1 MQYLSSLVI
10 TGIAAGALYGLV
22 AMGFAMIY
30 KVSRVVNFAQ
40 GEVMMLIAYTAYT
53 VAAATG
59 GSVLMVILTV
69 IGSAVVVGFVLER
82 AIIRPMLGQPVF
94 SIVMMTIALA
104 VLIKAVVGMTW
115 GVDPHRFPMNVGS
128 GGLEIMGARLSAAQ
142 VWLIG
147 IYAAMCAAIWA
158 FLRFNV
164 VGIAMRAT
172 ASDPTVTMLMGVSIS
187 RIYRMAWI
195 LSALM
200 AGTAGV
206 LLAMVNNVGIEMSDI
221 GIRAFPAAVMGG
233 LDSVVGAGMAG
244 VLIGVIENLAGGY
257 LGTAFKEVA
266 GFAVILV
273 ILMVRPY
280 GFFGERD
287 IERV

>member
-10 TGIAAGALYGLV
+10 TGIAAGALYGLI
-22 AMGFAMIY
+22 AMSFAMIY

-53 VAAATG
+53 VAGATG
-59 GSVLMVILTV
+59 GSALMVILTV
-69 IGSAVVVGFVLER
+69 LGSAVVVGFVLER

-128 GGLEIMGARLSAAQ
+128 GGLEIMGARLSSAQ
-142 VWLIG
+142 VWLVG

-206 LLAMVNNVGIEMSDI
+206 LLATVNNVGIEMSDI

-233 LDSVVGAGMAG
+233 LDSVVGAGLAG

>member
-1 MQYLSSLVI
+1 MQYLSSLVV

-59 GSVLMVILTV
+59 GSALMVILTV
-69 IGSAVVVGFVLER
+69 LGSAVVVGIVLER

>member
-1 MQYLSSLVI
+1 MQYLTTLVI
-10 TGIAAGALYGLV
+10 TGIAAGALYGMV

-53 VAAATG
+53 AATHTG
-59 GSVLMVILTV
+59 GSAVAAVATV
-69 IGSAVVVGFVLER
+69 IVAAIVLGYLLER
-82 AIIRPMLGQPVF
+82 LVIRPMLGQPVF
-94 SIVMMTIALA
+94 SIVMLTIALA
-104 VLIKAVVGMTW
+104 VLIRAIVGMVW
-115 GVDPHRFPMNVGS
+115 GVDPHRFPVSLGS
-128 GGLEIMGARLSAAQ
+128 GGLQILGVRLAAAQ
-142 VWLIG
+142 VWLIV
-147 IYAAMCAAIWA
+147 IYAAMCVAVWA

-164 VGIAMRAT
+164 IGIAMRAT
-172 ASDPTVTMLMGVSIS
+172 AADPTTAMLMGAAPS
-187 RIYRMAWI
+187 RIYRLAWI
-195 LSALM
+195 MSALM

-206 LLAMVNNVGIEMSDI
+206 LLAMINNIGIEMSDI

-233 LDSVVGAGMAG
+233 LDSVIGAGFAG

-257 LGTAFKEVA
+257 LGTGYKEIA

-273 ILMVRPY
+273 VLMVRPY
-280 GFFGERD
+280 GLFGEKD